1 MTLNLS
7 VLSKLFDP
15 QPAPANP
22 PGLNPERKRQ
32 VIEEARQIEA
42 PEKRFRAYVREAAL
56 SHAEHVLNVKAVDD
70 VFKAHN
76 LGERNLENN

>member
-1 MTLNLS
+1 MVGKGQPPKPPEDVKTRLDIYLS
-7 VLSKLFDP
+7 
-15 QPAPANP
+15 QNQ
-22 PGLNPERKRQ
+22 RQ

-42 PEKRFRAYVREAAL
+42 PEKRFRAYVREAVL